1 MAKRTKQ
8 GVGMTERVVIQ
19 HDQSDFSDA
28 GSFAEVF
35 FASLDANCI
44 ATNVRAENA
53 ERCQNILSAAGLV
66 LGKIES
72 ERLLGK
78 YGEDSPERLAADW
91 LRSYRRMGAL
101 SEKALNGDTMALT
114 DLIGEAEHL
123 GILQERM
130 WWRCGLDS
138 STGKRRESLA
148 LSGQSQVKAG
158 QRGNEMRSTGSFAA
172 SHGDEAQALA
182 HEIAMRNPKL
192 SWTAI
197 RKNLAAKYQVSTETI
212 KKTVKNPKKVG

>member
-91 LRSYRRMGAL
+91 LRSYMRMGAL

-123 GILQERM
+123 GIIQERM
-130 WWRCGLDS
+130 WWRCGLDH
-138 STGKRRESLA
+138 STGKKRESLA
-148 LSGQSQVKAG
+148 VKGKENSLHLKDAAAKTNAIHSPLRTRRFARIKEILADNGILENACFVCEVEGLGKAG
-158 QRGNEMRSTGSFAA
+158 
-172 SHGDEAQALA
+172 
-182 HEIAMRNPKL
+182 
-192 SWTAI
+192 AI
-197 RKNLAAKYQVSTETI
+197 KRQWNRFK
-212 KKTVKNPKKVG
+212 